1 MQIIGS
7 RITSGLRQECESQRS
22 RRQETSIISPRLRAA
37 THMRFAAL
45 GGFESSQARP
55 QQAPLV
61 GAALEKVLPSVAARG
76 CLGTSASPICW
87 GCTRGL
93 EVRGP
98 GRFRSLPGK
107 TSANPTCWG
116 CPRGS
121 GRRWTSASPFC
132 WGCPRDISGPGLLE
146 WLAGLRSGLKL
157 GSGLSPHIGGH
168 NLNEGSG
175 GMK

>member
-1 MQIIGS
+1 MDA
-7 RITSGLRQECESQRS
+7 SGTS
-22 RRQETSIISPRLRAA
+22 RRQECPESGTSRISPRLRAA

-45 GGFESSQARP
+45 GGLDSSQARP

-61 GAALEKVLPSVAARG
+61 GAALEKVLPSVAARC

-121 GRRWTSASPFC
+121 GRRWSSAGPL
-132 WGCPRDISGPGLLE
+132 WGPPRDISGPGLLE
-146 WLAGLRSGLKL
+146 WLAGLRSGLRI

-168 NLNEGSG
+168 NLNEGRGS
-175 GMK
+175 MR